1 MSFRHELFMLPI
13 SGGAGK
19 FHFTNVLKL
28 NSAGDI
34 YEKPIILVDDTARIA
49 GEGAL
54 DDVDPAS
61 IVAVNGP
68 AVLQILEDLGDNP
81 LKDILFRNDNEIT
94 DFSKIIPQQI
104 AFIALFNQLFF
115 LGKTHKPPIAVEFS
129 ASFKDRFEAISK
141 MVEPP
146 SDMTP
151 EKDANATALTNYF
164 TKLQGELK
172 IPDTKQAS
180 YTSLRGT
187 IIGGI
192 RGIVGY
198 IQGGAVEGNAA
209 TEVGFEGDEAPNGT
223 VFEDNDVEEVDE
235 EFVATQKAE
244 IERVRADAKAEL
256 NQKEKE
262 IEGLN
267 EAVEDAGAKLAQSL
281 EEIADLQK
289 IIQELEASEKKL
301 VEKATAKP
309 GQGEVVQLT
318 SEIMKLKRELAA
330 AQKQS
335 AARSTD
341 ESLRDKMDVLAQEK
355 AALATANEKLTA
367 EIAVLKTEVGEAKL
381 RAAAPR
387 VKKPRTRKVLGK
399 NKNDKDVGTD
409 DKVLVRLAENA
420 QESEPTHEGK
430 VRSISK
436 DGLYWV
442 NEYKE
447 RKAVLKE
454 DGKAQFYKPVAP
466 KDIKFV
472 SST

>member
-19 FHFTNVLKL
+19 FHFTNVSKL

-81 LKDILFRNDNEIT
+81 LKDVLFRNDNEIT

-129 ASFKDRFEAISK
+129 ASFKERFEAISK
-141 MVEPP
+141 MLEPE
-146 SDMTP
+146 SDKAP
-151 EKDANATALTNYF
+151 IKDADATALTDYF

-172 IPDTKQAS
+172 IPDTKQAT

-187 IIGGI
+187 IIAGI
-192 RGIVGY
+192 RGIVAY
-198 IQGGAVEGNAA
+198 IQGGVVEGNAT
-209 TEVGFEGDEAPNGT
+209 TESGFQNEED
-223 VFEDNDVEEVDE
+223 EDNDVEEEVNE

-244 IERVRADAKAEL
+244 IERVKADAEAEL
-256 NQKEKE
+256 NKKDKE
-262 IEGLN
+262 IAGLN
-267 EAVEDAGAKLAQSL
+267 EAVEDAGDQLARSL
-281 EEIADLQK
+281 EKIKDLQQT
-289 IIQELEASEKKL
+289 IQELEASEKKL

-309 GQGEVVQLT
+309 GQGEVVLLT
-318 SEIMKLKRELAA
+318 SEIMKLKRKLAA
-330 AQKQS
+330 AQS

-367 EIAVLKTEVGEAKL
+367 EIAALKTEVGEAKL

-420 QESEPTHEGK
+420 QDAEPTREGK
-430 VRSISK
+430 VRSLSK

-442 NEYKE
+442 TEYKDG
-447 RKAVLKE
+447 KPVLKA
-454 DGKAQFYKPVAP
+454 DGKGAEFYKPVAP
-466 KDIKFV
+466 KDIKLV
-472 SST
+472 ST